1 MAVVYKHIRLDTN
14 EIFYVGIGKDEK
26 RAYQIHNRR
35 NSYWKNIVN
44 KTDYKIEITHQ
55 DICYEEACAIEK
67 YLIYFYGR
75 ANLNQG
81 TLCNLTDGGEGC
93 LGLVVSEKT
102 REKFRG
108 SNNYMFGKTHS
119 KEVKERMIKII
130 TEKMQDEKVRK
141 KISDKAKGRK
151 VSDKHKEKLLLN
163 SPRRIELYRYI
174 NNKLFIYRS
183 LREAE
188 RHIKIHRTIIKRD
201 LDKLGF
207 ISKEEYIKKAGI

>member
-1 MAVVYKHIRLDTN
+1 
-14 EIFYVGIGKDEK
+14 
-26 RAYQIHNRR
+26 
-35 NSYWKNIVN
+35 
-44 KTDYKIEITHQ
+44 
-55 DICYEEACAIEK
+55 
-67 YLIYFYGR
+67 
-75 ANLNQG
+75 
-81 TLCNLTDGGEGC
+81 
-93 LGLVVSEKT
+93 
-102 REKFRG
+102 
-108 SNNYMFGKTHS
+108 
-119 KEVKERMIKII
+119 MIKII

-207 ISKEEYIKKAGI
+207 ISKEEYIKKAGVSLLN